1 MKLRHTPKQDP
12 EITLTPLID
21 VVFLLVIFFM
31 VTTTF
36 TRESE
41 LAVELPEAQGNTL
54 PEIEEVVEI
63 SIDLQGNYYVNQ
75 QQLVNTQP
83 ETLKRALE
91 QTIGEE
97 SSPPPLRVSAD
108 ARTPHQAVVTAMDV
122 AGQAGFVHL
131 SIVARQPEDEP

>member
-97 SSPPPLRVSAD
+97 SSPPLRVSAD